1 MPEIAASMESAV
13 LSTWLVAE
21 GEAFSA
27 KDVIAVIETD
37 KAVVDF
43 EAEAG
48 GTLIRRLV
56 QDGTD
61 VAVGAAIALIATPG
75 EAIDDVDA
83 VLAQMGEAFTSA
95 AAPSGAA
102 ADSQPTRSGQVSDA
116 RERRF
121 SSPLAR
127 KLARE
132 AGLDIARITGSGP
145 GGRIVRRDVTAA
157 TGTSASPPPIAAAP
171 PAPIAL
177 PATGRGTVDI
187 PHTRLRRAV
196 AARLIE
202 SKTTAPH
209 FYVRGTARVDELLR
223 LREQINDGADAR
235 VSVNDLFI
243 KAMAKAHQAVPSLNV
258 QWSPDAIRQFDC
270 VDISVAIAT
279 DRGLVTPVLRG
290 VERMTVSEVASSVR
304 DFAERARAGR
314 IQQHE
319 LEGGSTSISN
329 LGMFGT
335 EEFAAIIN
343 PPQAS
348 ILAVGATRSVAIVVD
363 GTVVPGT
370 VVTVTLSVDHR
381 PVDGVEAAR
390 WMRAF
395 ITVLERP
402 AQILA

>member
-13 LSTWLVAE
+13 LSAWLVAE
-21 GEAFSA
+21 GAAFSA

-48 GTLIRRLV
+48 GTMIRRLV

-61 VAVGAAIALIATPG
+61 VPVGAAIALIATPG
-75 EAIDDVDA
+75 ESIDDVDA
-83 VLAQMGEAFTSA
+83 VLAQMGEASTSA
-95 AAPSGAA
+95 AAPSGAV
-102 ADSQPTRSGQVSDA
+102 ADSQPTPSGQDSAA

-132 AGLDIARITGSGP
+132 AGLDIAGIAGSGP

-157 TGTSASPPPIAAAP
+157 TVASASPPPVVAAA
-171 PAPIAL
+171 PAPIAV
-177 PATGRGTVDI
+177 ADAAGGTVDI

-196 AARLIE
+196 AARLTE

-223 LREQINDGADAR
+223 LREQINDGAEAR
-235 VSVNDLFI
+235 VSVNDLLI

-258 QWSPDAIRQFDC
+258 QWTPDAIRQFDH

-290 VERMTVSEVASSVR
+290 VERMTVTEVASSVR

-348 ILAVGATRSVAIVVD
+348 ILAVGATRAEAIVVD
-363 GTVVPGT
+363 GAVVPGT
-370 VVTVTLSVDHR
+370 VLTVTLSVDHR
-381 PVDGVEAAR
+381 PVDGVDAAR

-395 ITVLERP
+395 IAVLERP

>member
-13 LSTWLVAE
+13 LSAWLVAE
-21 GEAFSA
+21 GATFSA

-61 VAVGAAIALIATPG
+61 VPVGAAIALIATPG
-75 EAIDDVDA
+75 ESIDDVDA
-83 VLAQMGEAFTSA
+83 VLAQMGEASTSA
-95 AAPSGAA
+95 AAPSGAV
-102 ADSQPTRSGQVSDA
+102 ADSQPTPSGQDSA
-116 RERRF
+116 AHARRF

-132 AGLDIARITGSGP
+132 AGLDITAITGSGP

-157 TGTSASPPPIAAAP
+157 TVASASPPQVVAAA
-171 PAPIAL
+171 PAPIAV
-177 PATGRGTVDI
+177 ADAAGGTVDI

-196 AARLIE
+196 AARLTE

-209 FYVRGTARVDELLR
+209 FYVRGTAKVDELLR
-223 LREQINDGADAR
+223 LREQINDGAEVR
-235 VSVNDLFI
+235 VSVNDLLI

-258 QWSPDAIRQFDC
+258 QWTPDAIRQFDH

-290 VERMTVSEVASSVR
+290 VERMTVTEVASSVR

-348 ILAVGATRSVAIVVD
+348 ILAVGATRAEAIVVD
-363 GTVVPGT
+363 GAVVPGT

-381 PVDGVEAAR
+381 PVDGVDAAR

-395 ITVLERP
+395 IAVLERP
-402 AQILA
+402 AQILS